1 MQIRCIRARAGVK
14 VGDVAEVPDGA
25 AFSDLY
31 WEAAPDASPPPA
43 PGTIP
48 VPGSAPPASSPAS
61 SAHDEESTS

>member
-31 WEAAPDASPPPA
+31 WEAAEASPPPA